1 MLLCCYSVIK
11 RWFSDSSSWFLAVG
25 IVKKFAVAIVTCMFA
40 LGGAIIGAIIG
51 AIKGQT
57 TETGLSRG
65 FGVGAVAGAITAVQ
79 LMELIANGEPFSKV
93 ALLRS
98 LVNGKI
104 FTEWVSTTEMNSSEI
119 SDTFDINFTWGL
131 SQDEIEQLPV
141 DEFINDETT
150 TLFSETSCPICLQ
163 DLKDGEAVRFLPNCK
178 HLYHLCCIDE
188 WLSRQGNCPI
198 CRKRV

>member
-1 MLLCCYSVIK
+1 MLLCYSVMK
-11 RWFSDSSSWFLAVG
+11 RWFSESSSWLLVVG
-25 IVKKFAVAIVTCMFA
+25 IVKKFAVAILTCMFA
-40 LGGAIIGAIIG
+40 LGGAIVGAIIG

-79 LMELIANGEPFSKV
+79 LMDLIANGEPLSKV